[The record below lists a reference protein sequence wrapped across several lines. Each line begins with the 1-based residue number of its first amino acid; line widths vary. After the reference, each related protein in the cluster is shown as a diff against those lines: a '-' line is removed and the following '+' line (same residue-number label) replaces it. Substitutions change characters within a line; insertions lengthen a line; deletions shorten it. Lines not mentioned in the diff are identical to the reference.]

1 MRLKLWH
8 THWRGKPKRNR
19 QCSPSCC
26 ACNVQVRA
34 KDDNGAMHFARDI
47 LVRAVKTDMDYQE
60 LQDALSLMGYD
71 DPTTSPCGQ
80 MMSQHVRTYSLTLK
94 PAYAPVVCHQT

>member
-1 MRLKLWH
+1 
-8 THWRGKPKRNR
+8 
-19 QCSPSCC
+19 
-26 ACNVQVRA
+26 
-34 KDDNGAMHFARDI
+34 MHFARDI

-80 MMSQHVRTYSLTLK
+80 MMSQHVSACTLTLRLSY
-94 PAYAPVVCHQT
+94 PPVTSHLLSDPGSGQQHVDDSAAIAVCMGTPE

>member
-1 MRLKLWH
+1 MQSHMGISR
-8 THWRGKPKRNR
+8 
-19 QCSPSCC
+19 PSLHGRDKALCD
-26 ACNVQVRA
+26 AVHAQVRE

-71 DPTTSPCGQ
+71 DPATSPCGQ
-80 MMSQHVRTYSLTLK
+80 MMSQHVSTCSL
-94 PAYAPVVCHQT
+94 P

>member
-1 MRLKLWH
+1 MLWM
-8 THWRGKPKRNR
+8 
-19 QCSPSCC
+19 Q
-26 ACNVQVRA
+26 VQA

-47 LVRAVKTDMDYQE
+47 LVRAVKTDGDYQE

-80 MMSQHVRTYSLTLK
+80 DDESAGACACSHILMVSSSSKTAL
-94 PAYAPVVCHQT
+94 